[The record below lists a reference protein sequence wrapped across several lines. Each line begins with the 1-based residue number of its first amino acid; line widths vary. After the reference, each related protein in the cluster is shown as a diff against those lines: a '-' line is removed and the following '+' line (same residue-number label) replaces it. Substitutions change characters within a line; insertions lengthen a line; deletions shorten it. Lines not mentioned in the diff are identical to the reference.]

1 MDPLGPLQLRIMH
14 HIWKKGPGTVHEV
27 HSALHPDPAVKALA
41 YTTYLTVLRN
51 LTKRGFLDQ
60 IKGNRAHVFV
70 PLIDERT
77 FKLSQIRQ
85 MRQIL
90 FDGDVD
96 SVLQYLAQDDEIDA
110 GTREQIT
117 AIANS

>member
-14 HIWKKGPGTVHEV
+14 HMWKKGPGTVQEV
-27 HSALHPDPAVKALA
+27 HNALHADPAVKTLA
-41 YTTYLTVLRN
+41 YSTYLTVLRN
-51 LTKRGFLDQ
+51 LTKRGFLNQ

-77 FKLSQIRQ
+77 FKLSQVRY
-85 MRQIL
+85 MRQVL
-90 FDGDVD
+90 FEGDIN
-96 SVLQYLAQDDEIDA
+96 SILQYLAQDDEIDA